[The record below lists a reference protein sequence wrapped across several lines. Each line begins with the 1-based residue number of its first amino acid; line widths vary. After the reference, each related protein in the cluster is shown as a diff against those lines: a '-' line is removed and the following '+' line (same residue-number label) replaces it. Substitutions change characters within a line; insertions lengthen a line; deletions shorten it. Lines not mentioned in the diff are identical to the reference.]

1 MTDLLYQAQPFV
13 EGLMGICSA
22 LYVAGVIWFVAG
34 MRKREGKNRQTPFV
48 SVVVAARD
56 EVERIREC
64 LGGLVAQDYPNF
76 EVVVVDD
83 GSTDGTAKIVG
94 EIAAENRLVRLLS
107 TQEVYGRS
115 GSKKAALGLGIDAC
129 GGEIVLTTD
138 ADCLVPPTWVRG
150 MVEFFDGETGMV
162 VGFSQ
167 IGTPASVRGA
177 RMGYEAVD
185 FLCLMSCIMGSA
197 GQGRAMAASGQNL
210 AFRKSAFLQVG
221 GYERVMHRASGDD
234 VLLLQMVKR
243 LTGWRIT
250 FSTSPE
256 TFVIHPPASS
266 WWDLF
271 QKRLRWASNAPCQLR
286 WDPLFFSYMVVTFIM
301 DLLLVLS
308 PWLVLAG
315 GLGMVWAAGSWGVKM
330 LAELVL
336 FRRGVDFSSRRDLL
350 RFFPLW
356 TLLQPMHVVAV
367 GALGCLGIF
376 SWKGKRHRWGRQ
388 R

>member
-1 MTDLLYQAQPFV
+1 MS
-13 EGLMGICSA
+13 I
-22 LYVAGVIWFVAG
+22 
-34 MRKREGKNRQTPFV
+34 
-48 SVVVAARD
+48 VVAARD
-56 EVERIREC
+56 EEEGIREC
-64 LGGLVAQDYPNF
+64 LEGLVAQDYPNF
-76 EVVVVDD
+76 EVVIVDD
-83 GSTDGTAKIVG
+83 GSTDGTATIVE
-94 EIAAENRLVRLLS
+94 EIAAGNRLVRLLN
-107 TQEVYGRS
+107 TQDAYGRS
-115 GSKKAALGLGIDAC
+115 GSKKAALGLGIDAS

-138 ADCLVPPTWVRG
+138 ADCAVPPTWARG

-167 IGTPASVRGA
+167 IGDAKSVRGT

-210 AFRKSAFLQVG
+210 AFRKLAFLQVG
-221 GYERVMHRASGDD
+221 GYERVKHRASGDD

-243 LTGWRIT
+243 LTGWGIA

-256 TFVIHPPASS
+256 TFVVHPPASS
-266 WWDLF
+266 WWELF
-271 QKRLRWASNAPCQLR
+271 QKRLRWASNAPCQIR
-286 WDPLFFSYMVVTFIM
+286 WDPLFFSYMVITFTM

-308 PWLVLAG
+308 PWMVLAG
-315 GLGMVWAAGSWGVKM
+315 GLGAGWAGGSWGVKM

-336 FRRGVDFSSRRDLL
+336 FRRGVDFSGRRDLL

-356 TLLQPMHVVAV
+356 TLLQPLHVVVV

-376 SWKGKRHRWGRQ
+376 SWKGKGHRWGRQ